1 VKHKEIALAA
11 LVDTERALNGT
22 FFEYIIKAA
31 EVWVLA
37 YNLSVDCLHAG

>member
-1 VKHKEIALAA
+1 MKHRAIALAA
-11 LVDTERALNGT
+11 FIDIERVFDGT

-37 YNLSVDCLHAG
+37 YNL